1 MNDCL
6 FCKIYN
12 NILEKKIIKENDNFY
27 VIEDINPQAPL
38 HYLIISK
45 EHHKNIL
52 ELSNESPK
60 VIKDMI
66 LLGKDLVQD
75 CDISDSGF
83 RWVINSGKDGG
94 QSVFHFHMHVL
105 GNRRLN
111 WPPG

>member
-1 MNDCL
+1 MNNCL

-12 NILEKKIIKENDNFY
+12 NSFKKNIIKENDNFY
-27 VIEDINPQAPL
+27 AIEDINPQAPL

-45 EHHKNIL
+45 EHYKNIL
-52 ELSNESPK
+52 DLSNESST

-66 LLGKDLVQD
+66 LLGKDIVN
-75 CDISDSGF
+75 DSEINDTGL

-105 GNRRLN
+105 GNRKLN